1 MVALRAS
8 LYGANT
14 WKAAAISLRAA
25 LVILRSR
32 RSASPPARR
41 VAVTRI
47 SKSWSR
53 LAVAP
58 DASRICSMR
67 RSRAGVPVRLGARRL
82 TPPRVAQRSAP
93 GAHGQTAQRGGDEG
107 KQRARREGGGV
118 EGGLAARVPAEP
130 VLAAQGDGKEPD
142 ADLPAQGGEGPH
154 DRGHGGVEQG
164 VGHLPG
170 RVARRQRARHVAHV

>member
-32 RSASPPARR
+32 RSASAPARR

-58 DASRICSMR
+58 DASRICSIR

-82 TPPRVAQRSAP
+82 TPPRVAQGSAP
-93 GAHGQTAQRGGDEG
+93 GADGQTAQRGGDQG
-107 KQRARREGGGV
+107 KQRARREGDAV
-118 EGGLAARVPAEP
+118 EGGLAAGDPAEP
-130 VLAAQGDGKEPD
+130 VLAAPGGGEE
-142 ADLPAQGGEGPH
+142 AAAGLAAQGGEGAP
-154 DRGHGGVEQG
+154 HGGRVRVEAV
-164 VGHLPG
+164 VGHPAGLVPHLP
-170 RVARRQRARHVAHV
+170 